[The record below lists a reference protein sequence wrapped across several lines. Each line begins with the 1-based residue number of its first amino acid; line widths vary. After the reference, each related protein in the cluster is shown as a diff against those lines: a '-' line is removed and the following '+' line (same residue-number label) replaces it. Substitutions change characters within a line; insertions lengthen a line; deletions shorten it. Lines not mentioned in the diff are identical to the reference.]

1 VTKEAQ
7 NFPVTDVSTVF
18 DMTRCAVTLWVA
30 KKVANCIS
38 CTLQDSLNATHMS
51 HVHAGLAKLYAAAM
65 GSVAIS
71 ALTEAE
77 LSQTLLLVL
86 ATSALSLT
94 AASIAGSDN
103 FRRDIEGFIPH
114 KLARTEDVLVYV
126 VERRRV
132 TDCIDQC
139 HYMARG
145 VRVSAMAV
153 DWVAACVMLLRL
165 RRRTHGIIV
174 RLRRRTHGMIVRLRR
189 RTHGMI
195 VRLRRR
201 THGIIVRLRRR
212 THGMIVRLRRR
223 THGIIVRL
231 RVFANAVIHVPLAC
245 FNAIFRERDSGAIGA
260 ATDGLR
266 VSANAVIE
274 VPLACVNAIFRERDS
289 GASRTVGRSD
299 HAGAVRAL
307 DPRALTHGRPRR

>member
-174 RLRRRTHGMIVRLRR
+174 RLRRRTHS
-189 RTHGMI
+189 
-195 VRLRRR
+195 
-201 THGIIVRLRRR
+201 IIVRLRRR